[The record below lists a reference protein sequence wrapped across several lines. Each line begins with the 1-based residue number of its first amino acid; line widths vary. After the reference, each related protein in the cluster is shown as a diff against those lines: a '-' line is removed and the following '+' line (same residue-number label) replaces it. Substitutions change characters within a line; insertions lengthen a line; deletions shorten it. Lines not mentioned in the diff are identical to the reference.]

1 MLQKNNAARC
11 SSNWGVEMNESKSKV
26 ADKLLD
32 VVTMLVVVGATA
44 IGAIVFIA
52 LMLLMLY
59 VVFLLC
65 NGIVEVMEVL
75 FGWQ

>member
-1 MLQKNNAARC
+1 
-11 SSNWGVEMNESKSKV
+11 MNESKSKV

>member
-11 SSNWGVEMNESKSKV
+11 SFNWGVEMNELKSKA
-26 ADKLLD
+26 ADRLLD
-32 VVTMLVVVGATA
+32 AGIVLVVVGAIA
-44 IGAIVFIA
+44 MGIVVFIA

-65 NGIVEVMEVL
+65 SSIVEVMEVL